1 MSILFLIIFLSTFFL
16 TVIFEKLGHTP
27 HLLDHPIKRSAH
39 SYPIP
44 TGGGAVVV
52 IVFLV
57 VATSLFLNDRIPVNE
72 YHALMGGSL
81 IAVLG
86 FADDVSSL
94 SLWVRLPTQF
104 VAAFW
109 VVYSLGGVPSIDF
122 SFFQLSNS
130 GILILL
136 GVLALIWLLNLYNFM
151 DGADALAGTELI
163 FVASMSLVF
172 AIIAGDNVVALIS
185 AILIS
190 SISGFLI
197 WNWPPA
203 KIFMGDVGSSFIGF
217 VLGVLALISMHNDTM
232 TVWTWFILLGVFVV
246 DSTWT
251 LAVRVVKG
259 KSWYE
264 GHSSH
269 AYQIAGRKWG
279 SHESVILTVL
289 VINCTWLA
297 PLGWLSFHFPNAALY
312 ICLVAM
318 TPLVYLCKCLNAG
331 NGD

>member
-44 TGGGAVVV
+44 SGGGAVVV

-57 VATSLFLNDRIPVNE
+57 VATLLFLNDRIPVNE

-172 AIIAGDNVVALIS
+172 A
-185 AILIS
+185 
-190 SISGFLI
+190 
-197 WNWPPA
+197 
-203 KIFMGDVGSSFIGF
+203 
-217 VLGVLALISMHNDTM
+217 
-232 TVWTWFILLGVFVV
+232 
-246 DSTWT
+246 
-251 LAVRVVKG
+251 
-259 KSWYE
+259 
-264 GHSSH
+264 
-269 AYQIAGRKWG
+269 
-279 SHESVILTVL
+279 
-289 VINCTWLA
+289 
-297 PLGWLSFHFPNAALY
+297 
-312 ICLVAM
+312 
-318 TPLVYLCKCLNAG
+318 CLNYY
-331 NGD
+331 

>member
-1 MSILFLIIFLSTFFL
+1 MSIIFLIIFLSTFSL
-16 TVIFEKLGHTP
+16 TVIFEKLGHTSY
-27 HLLDHPIKRSAH
+27 LLDHPIKRSAH
-39 SYPIP
+39 SHPIP
-44 TGGGAVVV
+44 SGGGAVVA

-94 SLWVRLPTQF
+94 SLWARLPTQLF
-104 VAAFW
+104 AAFW
-109 VVYSLGGVPSIDF
+109 VIYSLGGVPSIDF
-122 SFFQLSNS
+122 AFFRLSNP
-130 GILILL
+130 GVLILL

-163 FVASMSLVF
+163 FVTSMSLAF
-172 AIIAGDNVVALIS
+172 AIIAEDTLIALIS
-185 AILIS
+185 AILIAS
-190 SISGFLI
+190 VSGFLI

-217 VLGVLALISMHNDTM
+217 VLGVLALISMHNESM

-251 LAVRVVKG
+251 LAVRVAIG
-259 KSWYE
+259 KNWYE

-269 AYQIAGRKWG
+269 AYQIARRKWG
-279 SHESVILTVL
+279 SHESVIFAVL

-297 PLGWLSFHFPNAALY
+297 PLGWLSFHFPDAAFY
-312 ICLVAM
+312 ICLVAL

-331 NGD
+331 KGD

>member
-1 MSILFLIIFLSTFFL
+1 
-16 TVIFEKLGHTP
+16 
-27 HLLDHPIKRSAH
+27 
-39 SYPIP
+39 
-44 TGGGAVVV
+44 
-52 IVFLV
+52 
-57 VATSLFLNDRIPVNE
+57 
-72 YHALMGGSL
+72 
-81 IAVLG
+81 
-86 FADDVSSL
+86 
-94 SLWVRLPTQF
+94 
-104 VAAFW
+104 
-109 VVYSLGGVPSIDF
+109 
-122 SFFQLSNS
+122 
-130 GILILL
+130 
-136 GVLALIWLLNLYNFM
+136 M

-163 FVASMSLVF
+163 FATSMSLVF
-172 AIIAGDNVVALIS
+172 AIIAGDNLVALIS

-190 SISGFLI
+190 SVSGFLI

-251 LAVRVVKG
+251 LAVRVAKG

-269 AYQIAGRKWG
+269 AYQVAGRKWG
-279 SHESVILTVL
+279 SHESVILAVL

-318 TPLVYLCKCLNAG
+318 TPLVYICKWLNAG
-331 NGD
+331 KGD

>member
-1 MSILFLIIFLSTFFL
+1 
-16 TVIFEKLGHTP
+16 
-27 HLLDHPIKRSAH
+27 
-39 SYPIP
+39 
-44 TGGGAVVV
+44 
-52 IVFLV
+52 
-57 VATSLFLNDRIPVNE
+57 
-72 YHALMGGSL
+72 
-81 IAVLG
+81 
-86 FADDVSSL
+86 
-94 SLWVRLPTQF
+94 
-104 VAAFW
+104 
-109 VVYSLGGVPSIDF
+109 
-122 SFFQLSNS
+122 
-130 GILILL
+130 
-136 GVLALIWLLNLYNFM
+136 
-151 DGADALAGTELI
+151 
-163 FVASMSLVF
+163 
-172 AIIAGDNVVALIS
+172 
-185 AILIS
+185 
-190 SISGFLI
+190 
-197 WNWPPA
+197 
-203 KIFMGDVGSSFIGF
+203 MGDVGSSFIGF

-251 LAVRVVKG
+251 LAVRLAKG